1 MARNKSKY
9 FYIELAIVRGSPLFR
24 ALLEDAATSGKPAAL
39 VAVQRLAD
47 YYRASDRPGA
57 TRPTPTMPA
66 FQAELLP
73 ASPPDISPPMLSH
86 KEPPAPGLAEDD
98 AGEWEYRAE
107 QARAN
112 ALAALH
118 ALETWE

>member
-9 FYIELAIVRGSPLFR
+9 FYIELAIVRGSPLFH

-47 YYRASDRPGA
+47 Y
-57 TRPTPTMPA
+57 
-66 FQAELLP
+66 
-73 ASPPDISPPMLSH
+73 H
-86 KEPPAPGLAEDD
+86 KEPPAPALAEDD